1 MGTRARAAVCLV
13 AGGIGVLG
21 GLLLA
26 ALAAGTAKGLPFD
39 LPLMGS
45 ALFGNPHLDLWF
57 LTRSASSPVF
67 IATGLVAVG
76 VGAHLLRAGLQH
88 RPQAADM
95 LPRPDRWRPYGRIG
109 LAVFN
114 AAIAAFVFAGGI
126 ASGAKWAPGGLL
138 TGVGLTL
145 GVVSWAVPYL
155 ASLRRVRWP
164 KARCETVDGERG
176 IVVARSPRTLCV
188 LGAFS
193 LVLALAG
200 AIGLFEGLDEVRG
213 WGLLGSEHTLMSLVF
228 GVLFLGLAVV
238 LGIGTLYRAVHR
250 DRLALTPTRL
260 VHRTR
265 RSSFAV
271 EWDEIHVPFAIDTQ
285 GNPQLLV
292 AVSPECTITGAAN
305 KRVNRQLAGADQLN
319 GELEFGLFAID
330 PITLY
335 HALIWYWFYPE
346 TRAELATH
354 AAAERVRDADLR
366 SGLTAELDRPDEELL
381 EELEREVQ
389 DGEVADD
396 VEQAD
401 EAAGETGEQEGQ
413 ADDPEIDDPEIDD
426 GEAGDGEAGD
436 GTAGE
441 RVQDDDVQDRS
452 DEHDRADEREV
463 KADPSQ

>member
-13 AGGIGVLG
+13 VGGIGVLG

-26 ALAAGTAKGLPFD
+26 ALAAGTATGLPFD

-57 LTRSASSPVF
+57 LTRSSSSPVF
-67 IATGLVAVG
+67 IAVGLVAVG
-76 VGAHLLRAGLQH
+76 AGAHLLRVGLQH
-88 RPQAADM
+88 RPQAVEM

-145 GVVSWAVPYL
+145 GVVAWAVPYL

-164 KARCETVDGERG
+164 KVRCETVDGESG
-176 IVVARSPRTLCV
+176 IVVARSPRTLWA
-188 LGAFS
+188 LGAFA
-193 LVLALAG
+193 LALALAG

-213 WGLLGSEHTLMSLVF
+213 WGLLGSEHTLMSVVF

-238 LGIGTLYRAVHR
+238 LGVGTSYRAVHR

-260 VHRTR
+260 IHRTR

-271 EWDEIHVPFAIDTQ
+271 EWDEIHVPFAIDMQ
-285 GNPQLLV
+285 GNPQLLL
-292 AVSPECTITGAAN
+292 AVSPECAVTGAAN
-305 KRVNRQLAGADQLN
+305 KRVNRQLAGTDQLN
-319 GELEFGLFAID
+319 AELEFGLFAID

-389 DGEVADD
+389 DGEVADED
-396 VEQAD
+396 AEHAD

-413 ADDPEIDDPEIDD
+413 AGDPEIGDREIGDPEI
-426 GEAGDGEAGD
+426 GDGEAG
-436 GTAGE
+436 E
-441 RVQDDDVQDRS
+441 QVQDEVEDPPDAH
-452 DEHDRADEREV
+452 ERADEREV
-463 KADPSQ
+463 KADPPQ